1 MEQHNFINFPEMD
14 FLEYSFFTLSD
25 KSPKNKNNHRIYP
38 VNNTFFFSFVF
49 LLQLTASVLVL
60 SAVAISHTRGA
71 GRR

>member
-38 VNNTFFFSFVF
+38 VNNTFFFPLFSFFNSQPV
-49 LLQLTASVLVL
+49 S
-60 SAVAISHTRGA
+60 
-71 GRR
+71 

>member
-38 VNNTFFFSFVF
+38 VNNTFFFPLFSFNSQPV
-49 LLQLTASVLVL
+49 S
-60 SAVAISHTRGA
+60 
-71 GRR
+71 